1 METEK
6 ASLTK
11 DEKKKETETIKV
23 EVKKTS

>member
-11 DEKKKETETIKV
+11 DEKKKETEAIKV